1 MGPPGFEHV
10 AASPPPSWGEPL
22 VDPEALPDPDV
33 LPDTVPL
40 VEPLVEPDVAP
51 DVEPDPEPLLVPVP
65 DPELP
70 LVPST
75 AASEPLLL
83 SDEHAPTITTALVAD
98 KAASDWTSEKRLRLL
113 KTRLPDMVTSLDIS
127 IAL

>member
-1 MGPPGFEHV
+1 
-10 AASPPPSWGEPL
+10 

-33 LPDTVPL
+33 LPDAVPL

-51 DVEPDPEPLLVPVP
+51 EPEPLLVPVP

-70 LVPST
+70 LVPSG

-83 SDEHAPTITTALVAD
+83 SDEHAPTRTTALVAD
-98 KAASDWTSEKRLRLL
+98 KAASDWTSERRLRLL
-113 KTRLPDMVTSLDIS
+113 KTRLPDMVTSLNIS
-127 IAL
+127 ITL